1 MSKDLIKYGDL
12 VRIKKSGTDKYLS
25 VCGGGSGGSG
35 GSGLTLSSTADDL
48 TLFHIGG
55 GVTGAPII
63 ISSVF
68 TLQSSGSLGTI
79 SYSKNDLLSNCPK
92 PSSLFITKDNSNPD
106 LVSGL
111 GLLSPSVW
119 NTTYNTDFLIV
130 AVLKLHPVDT
140 YITTCDGPSCSNELG
155 LTYDRTNGTKWVF
168 TKATPNTDIDIITNS
183 QSWIEQNK
191 WLSIGILIS
200 ILFIFMIMLF
210 LYFNRS

>member
-1 MSKDLIKYGDL
+1 MTDLIKYGDM

-35 GSGLTLSSTADDL
+35 LTLSSTTDDL

-130 AVLKLHPVDT
+130 AVLKLHPVNT

-168 TKATPNTDIDIITNS
+168 TKATPNTDTGGS
-183 QSWIEQNK
+183 GWIEQNK
-191 WLSIGILIS
+191 GLAIGILIS

-210 LYFNRS
+210 LFFNRS